1 MNKITIVI
9 NGVGGCGKDTLV
21 SMLSNHYRVKNVS
34 SITPVVEVAKFCGWD
49 GVKTEK
55 SRKFLSD
62 MKRILTEFN
71 EFSLNYLLAEQEKF
85 ISSDEEI
92 MFVHIREPIEIA
104 KFVHISKTNTLTLLI
119 TPRAEL
125 KDKVYGNASD
135 DSVSNYPYDLVFNN
149 DNPLDITENIWL
161 DFVRKNVFHE

>member
-21 SMLSNHYRVKNVS
+21 SMLSNHYRVKNIS
-34 SITPVVEVAKFCGWD
+34 SITPVVEVAKFCGWN

-71 EFSLNYLLAEQEKF
+71 EFSLNYLLAEQDKF
-85 ISSDEEI
+85 ISGEEEI
-92 MFVHIREPIEIA
+92 MFVHIREPIEIS
-104 KFVHISKTNTLTLLI
+104 KFVNNSKTKTYTLLI
-119 TPRAEL
+119 TPRLEL
-125 KDKVYGNASD
+125 QDKVYGNASD
-135 DSVSNYPYDLVFNN
+135 DGVSDYPYDFIFNN
-149 DNPLDITENIWL
+149 DNPLEITENIWL
-161 DFVRKNVFHE
+161 EFVRNNIFHE